1 MEEAKK
7 KQRLSDSITE
17 ELERMIIEGFRPG
30 DKIPP
35 ELELAEK
42 FGVGRSTI
50 RESMK
55 ALTAKG
61 IIVRR
66 NEGTFVSKELNKC
79 LIEPLSLLVNMEIGN
94 LENLIEMREILE
106 LGTIRIAAERITDEE
121 VEELEKLNWQMHEP
135 GAEPSKLQNV
145 DIQFHNK
152 IVEAT
157 GNQLLVGVLNAIRKV
172 MVENSED
179 PYGIQEIF
187 PKILGFHQ
195 ELIKALKAHDSESAY
210 KTMKEYFD
218 CTHTYQ

>member
-1 MEEAKK
+1 MEEIKK
-7 KQRLSDSITE
+7 KQKLSDSITE
-17 ELERMIIEGFRPG
+17 ELEKMIIEGFRPG

-35 ELELAEK
+35 ELELAER

-66 NEGTFVSKELNKC
+66 NEGTFVSTEVNRC

-94 LENLIEMREILE
+94 LENLIEMRELLE
-106 LGTIRIAAERITDEE
+106 LGTIRIAAKRITDKEL
-121 VEELEKLNWQMHEP
+121 EELERLNWQMSEP
-135 GAEPSKLQNV
+135 GADPMKLQNI

-157 GNQLLVGVLNAIRKV
+157 ENQLLVELLNAVRKV
-172 MVENSED
+172 MVQNSED
-179 PYGIQEIF
+179 PYGIQEVF
-187 PKILGFHQ
+187 PAVLESH
-195 ELIKALKAHDSESAY
+195 EALIKALRAHDSDLAY
-210 KTMKEYFD
+210 QVMTTYFKH
-218 CTHTYQ
+218 THTYQ

>member
-1 MEEAKK
+1 MEAGKK

-17 ELERMIIEGFRPG
+17 ELEKMIIEGFRPG
-30 DKIPP
+30 EKIPP
-35 ELELAEK
+35 ELELAEQ

-55 ALTAKG
+55 ALKTKG

-66 NEGTFVSKELNKC
+66 NEGTFVSTEVNRC

-106 LGTIRIAAERITDEE
+106 LGTIRIAANCITDEAL
-121 VEELEKLNWQMHEP
+121 EELEKLNWQMNEP
-135 GAEPSKLQNV
+135 GADPTKLQNI

-157 GNQLLVGVLNAIRKV
+157 ENQLLAELLNAVRKV
-172 MVENSED
+172 MVQNTED
-179 PYGIQEIF
+179 PYGIQEVF
-187 PKILGFHQ
+187 PVVLDLHE
-195 ELIKALKAHDSESAY
+195 ELIEALRAHDPERAY
-210 KTMKEYFD
+210 QVMKTYFER
-218 CTHTYQ
+218 THTYQ

>member
-1 MEEAKK
+1 MNVIKK

-17 ELERMIIEGFRPG
+17 ELEKMIIEKFRPG

-35 ELELAEK
+35 ELELAER

-55 ALTAKG
+55 AMTAKG

-66 NEGTFVSKELNKC
+66 NEGTFVSTEVNRC

-94 LENLIEMREILE
+94 IENLIELREILE
-106 LGTIRIAAERITDEE
+106 LGTIRIAAERITSEDID
-121 VEELEKLNWQMHEP
+121 ELERLNWQMHEP
-135 GAEPSKLQNV
+135 GAEPTKLQNI

-157 GNQLLVGVLNAIRKV
+157 KNQLLVELLNAARKV
-172 MVENSED
+172 MVQNSED
-179 PYGIQEIF
+179 PYGIQEVF
-187 PKILGFHQ
+187 PAVLDSHR
-195 ELIKALKAHDSESAY
+195 ELIKALKAHDPQAAY
-210 KTMKEYFD
+210 QVMRAYFD
-218 CTHTYQ
+218 FTHTYQ

>member
-1 MEEAKK
+1 MEETKK

-17 ELERMIIEGFRPG
+17 ELEKMIIEKFRPG

-35 ELELAEK
+35 EMELAER
-42 FGVGRSTI
+42 FGVGRSTV

-66 NEGTFVSKELNKC
+66 NEGTFVSVEVNRC

-94 LENLIEMREILE
+94 LENLVEMRKLLE
-106 LGTIRIAAERITDEE
+106 LGCIRIAAERITDEE
-121 VEELEKLNWQMHEP
+121 LKELEKLNWQMHEP
-135 GAEPSKLQNV
+135 GADGLKLQNI

-157 GNQLLVGVLNAIRKV
+157 GNQLLVELLNAVRKV
-172 MVENSED
+172 MVQHSED
-179 PYGIQEIF
+179 PYGVLEVL
-187 PKILGFHQ
+187 PDMLESHG
-195 ELIKALKAHDSESAY
+195 ELIDALKKHDPAKAYES
-210 KTMKEYFD
+210 ME
-218 CTHTYQ
+218 TYLERSHIYQ